1 MEFKDTDQKMP
12 YSIEAEQAVL
22 GAILLDPEKISAA
35 IQKLK
40 PESFYFKKHA
50 EIFETMTEMFNLTI
64 PVEGILLLE
73 KLREK
78 GHFEDEAD
86 KEYLLRLAESSS
98 LINDINYYIDI
109 VSDKASLR
117 KIIDVCS
124 NVTTL
129 CYGGDDVKDVLDIA
143 EHSFYEITNGR
154 QNTTL
159 YKLESVVKGELERW
173 SEQKNDTTGKYDPLK
188 LEISAVDTFIGGF
201 NNSDLVVIAGR
212 PGIGK
217 TSFALNVAYNI
228 ANSSNYNPKRSVVFF
243 SLEMSKEQLAHRII
257 SMERRIDS
265 YVLRTGSLSDDQWS
279 DLFKFWHDDLQNVQ
293 MFFDDTPSITV
304 VEMKAKLRRIPNL
317 GLIVVDYLQL
327 MNSSKRIENRVL
339 EISDITRS
347 LKILAKEFNVPVI
360 LLSQLS
366 RSIEQ
371 RKDDNKTPR
380 LSDLRDSGSIEQDAD
395 VVIFLSRPD
404 YYDKETEQKNICE
417 VIVEK
422 NRHGQTGKVKIFWD
436 GAHTSFHSLS
446 SSDTNEQY

>member
-12 YSIEAEQAVL
+12 YSIEAEQAIL
-22 GAILLDPEKISAA
+22 GAILLNPEKISDAA
-35 IQKLK
+35 RRLK
-40 PESFYFKKHA
+40 PDSFYFKKHS
-50 EIFETMTEMFNLTI
+50 EIFETMTEMFNLTVPI
-64 PVEGILLLE
+64 EGILLLE

-78 GHFEDEAD
+78 GYFEDEAD

-109 VSDKASLR
+109 VADKASLR
-117 KIIDVCS
+117 RIIDVCG
-124 NVTTL
+124 NVSSL
-129 CYGGDDVKDVLDIA
+129 CYSGDDVRDVLDIA
-143 EHSFYEITNGR
+143 EKSFYEITNGR
-154 QNTTL
+154 QNTNL
-159 YKLESVVKGELERW
+159 YKLEAVVKGELERW

-188 LEISAVDTFIGGF
+188 LEISAVDTFIGGL
-201 NNSDLVVIAGR
+201 NNTDLVVVAGR

-217 TSFALNVAYNI
+217 TSFALNIAYNI

-257 SMERRIDS
+257 SMERRMDS
-265 YVLRTGSLSDDQWS
+265 YVLRTGALSDDEWS

-293 MFFDDTPSITV
+293 MYFDDTPSITV
-304 VEMKAKLRRIPNL
+304 IEMKAKLRRIPNL

-327 MNSSKRIENRVL
+327 MNSSRHIENRVL
-339 EISDITRS
+339 EISEITRS

-395 VVIFLSRPD
+395 VVMFLSRPD
-404 YYDKETEQKNICE
+404 YYDKETEQKNICY
-417 VIVEK
+417 VIIEK

-446 SSDTNEQY
+446 SSDIDE

>member
-1 MEFKDTDQKMP
+1 MEIKDNDRKMP

-35 IQKLK
+35 AQKLK
-40 PESFYFKKHA
+40 PESFYFKKHS
-50 EIFETMTEMFNLTI
+50 EIFETMTEMFNLTVPI
-64 PVEGILLLE
+64 EGVLLLE

-78 GHFEDEAD
+78 GYFEDDAD
-86 KEYLLRLAESSS
+86 KEYLLGLAESSS

-117 KIIDVCS
+117 RIIDVCGDVS
-124 NVTTL
+124 NL
-129 CYGGDDVKDVLDIA
+129 CYSGDDVKDILDIA
-143 EHSFYEITNGR
+143 EKSFYEITNGR
-154 QNTTL
+154 QNTTR
-159 YKLESVVKGELERW
+159 YKLESVVKDELERW

-188 LEISAVDTFIGGF
+188 LEISAVDNFIGGF

-257 SMERRIDS
+257 SMERRMDS
-265 YVLRTGSLSDDQWS
+265 YVLRTGALTDDQWS
-279 DLFKFWHDDLQNVQ
+279 DLFRFWHDDLQNVQ

-304 VEMKAKLRRIPNL
+304 IEMKAKLRRVPNL
-317 GLIVVDYLQL
+317 GLIVIDYLQL
-327 MNSSKRIENRVL
+327 MNSSRKIDNRVL
-339 EISDITRS
+339 EISEITRS

-395 VVIFLSRPD
+395 IVIFLSRPD
-404 YYDKETEQKNICE
+404 YYDKETAQKNICE
-417 VIVEK
+417 VIIEK
-422 NRHGQTGKVKIFWD
+422 NRHGQTGKVSIFWD
-436 GAHTSFHSLS
+436 GAHTSFHSIS
-446 SSDTNEQY
+446 SSDVNEQY

>member
-1 MEFKDTDQKMP
+1 MEFKDTEQKVP

-22 GAILLDPEKISAA
+22 GAILLDPEKIAVAA
-35 IQKLK
+35 QKLK
-40 PESFYFKKHA
+40 SDSFYFQKHR
-50 EIFETMTEMFNLTI
+50 EIFETMTEMFNLSVPI
-64 PVEGILLLE
+64 EGVLLLE

-78 GHFEDEAD
+78 GYFEDETD

-98 LINDINYYIDI
+98 LINDINYYVNII
-109 VSDKASLR
+109 SDKASLR
-117 KIIDVCS
+117 RIIDVCGEVS
-124 NVTTL
+124 SL
-129 CYGGDDVKDVLDIA
+129 CYEGDDVKSVLDIA
-143 EHSFYEITNGR
+143 ERSFYEITNGR
-154 QNTTL
+154 QNTAL
-159 YKLESVVKGELERW
+159 HKLETVVKDELERW
-173 SEQKNDTTGKYDPLK
+173 SEQKNDTTGKFDPLK
-188 LEISAVDTFIGGF
+188 LEISTVDNFLGGL
-201 NNSDLVVIAGR
+201 NNSDLVVVAGR

-257 SMERRIDS
+257 SMERRMDS
-265 YVLRTGSLSDDQWS
+265 YVLRTGSLSDEQWS

-293 MFFDDTPSITV
+293 MYFDDTPSITV

-317 GLIVVDYLQL
+317 GLIVIDYLQL
-327 MNSSKRIENRVL
+327 MNSSRRIENRVL
-339 EISDITRS
+339 EISEITRS
-347 LKILAKEFNVPVI
+347 LKILAKEFNVPVM

-371 RKDDNKTPR
+371 RKDDSKTPR

-404 YYDKETEQKNICE
+404 YYDKESEQKNICE

-446 SSDTNEQY
+446 SSDSNEQY